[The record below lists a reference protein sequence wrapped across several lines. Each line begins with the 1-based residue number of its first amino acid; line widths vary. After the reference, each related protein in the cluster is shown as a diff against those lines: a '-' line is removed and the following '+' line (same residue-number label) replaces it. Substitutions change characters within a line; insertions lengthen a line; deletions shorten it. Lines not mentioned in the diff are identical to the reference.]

1 MRENCL
7 KINEKTLIYI
17 LDICE
22 IENKVLMV
30 SIDKQNKNIRVCTL
44 NYWKGNIK
52 PSVLIIDVLRIK
64 HSTALWENSFDTI
77 TKYQGSWTLGD

>member
-7 KINEKTLIYI
+7 KINEETLIYI

-22 IENKVLMV
+22 IENVLMV
-30 SIDKQNKNIRVCTL
+30 SIDKQNKNIRVSTL
-44 NYWKGNIK
+44 NYWKENIK

-64 HSTALWENSFDTI
+64 HSTALWENSFVTI
-77 TKYQGSWTLGD
+77 TKYQESWTLGV